1 VTRAR
6 LARLALVGHQR
17 GEDGG
22 CWQWTSQT
30 PRPRSSCRP
39 IDWLGRARALGA
51 DVNTMITPLQQVYDS
66 LVTA

>member
-1 VTRAR
+1 M
-6 LARLALVGHQR
+6 LAVDQPAAAAAFVLQA
-17 GEDGG
+17 
-22 CWQWTSQT
+22 
-30 PRPRSSCRP
+30 